1 MAKSGLRHIDVG
13 AELTKTEWESEESH
27 ELIHGTSFPSSPV
40 ERQLFYRD
48 DEHKWYIYNGTE
60 WVWLGGGGGM
70 EVHGNEYHDPDFEQQ
85 GVAATLVETH
95 RTTEVHIQDQPPAE
109 HGNEKHDPD
118 FATESALSS
127 HASATTGVHG
137 VGGDTVGIMN
147 KDKTIQDA
155 DGDTKIQVEESADE
169 DKIHM
174 DVKGV
179 EAFLLHDDGI
189 IDLAKQSAFHG
200 YLPEPDQ
207 TLSNDTWTQIELG
220 AEVYDN
226 QGEFN
231 TGTYR
236 FTAKKTGTYLFLGKI
251 TFAANATGQRG
262 IRFRQNDS
270 VNYTQYFT
278 ALSSGPSIFYFSIFL
293 RLTANDFVDFYGFQD
308 SGGDLDIDSGENA
321 TFMAGVKLL

>member
-1 MAKSGLRHIDVG
+1 MAKSGLKHIDVG
-13 AELTKTEWESEESH
+13 PELSKTEWESEETH

-48 DEHKWYIYNGTE
+48 DEHKWYIYNGST
-60 WVWLGGGGGM
+60 WVDLQGTGGGGM
-70 EVHGNEYHDPDFEQQ
+70 EVHGNEYHDPDF
-85 GVAATLVETH
+85 
-95 RTTEVHIQDQPPAE
+95 
-109 HGNEKHDPD
+109 
-118 FATESALSS
+118 ATESALSS
-127 HASATTGVHG
+127 HASASTGVHG
-137 VGGDTVGIMN
+137 VGSDTVGIMN

-155 DGDTKIQVEESADE
+155 DGDTKLQVEESADE
-169 DKIHM
+169 DKIRM

-179 EAFLLHDDGI
+179 EAVLIHDDGI

-207 TLSNDTWTQIELG
+207 TLYNDTWTQIELG

-226 QGEFN
+226 QDEFN
-231 TGTYR
+231 ISTYR

-251 TFAANATGQRG
+251 TFAASATGQRG
-262 IRFRQNDS
+262 IRFRQNDA

-278 ALSSGPSIFYFSIFL
+278 ALSSGSSIFYFSIFL
-293 RLTANDFVDFYGFQD
+293 RLSANDFVDFYGFQD

>member
-1 MAKSGLRHIDVG
+1 MAKSGLKHIDVG
-13 AELTKTEWESEESH
+13 PELTKTEWESKETH

-48 DEHKWYIYNGTE
+48 DEHKWYIYNGTD
-60 WVWLGGGGGM
+60 WVWLGGGGGGM
-70 EVHGNEYHDPDFEQQ
+70 EV
-85 GVAATLVETH
+85 
-95 RTTEVHIQDQPPAE
+95 

-127 HASATTGVHG
+127 HASASTGVHG
-137 VGGDTVGIMN
+137 VGSDTVGIMN

-155 DGDTKIQVEESADE
+155 DGDTKLQVEESADE
-169 DKIHM
+169 DKIRM

-179 EAFLLHDDGI
+179 EAVLIHDDGI
-189 IDLAKQSAFHG
+189 IDLSKQSAFHG

-207 TLSNDTWTQIELG
+207 TLSSDTWTQIELG

-226 QGEFN
+226 QDEFN
-231 TGTYR
+231 ISTYR
-236 FTAKKTGTYLFLGKI
+236 FAAKKTGTYLFLGKI
-251 TFAANATGQRG
+251 TFAASATGQRG

-278 ALSSGPSIFYFSIFL
+278 ALSSGSSIFYFSIFL
-293 RLTANDFVDFYGFQD
+293 RLSANDFLDFYGFQD
-308 SGGDLDIDSGENA
+308 SGGGLDIDSGENA

>member
-1 MAKSGLRHIDVG
+1 MAKSGLKHIDVG
-13 AELTKTEWESEESH
+13 PELTKTEWESEESH

-48 DEHKWYIYNGTE
+48 DEHKWYIYDGTD

-70 EVHGNEYHDPDFEQQ
+70 EVHGNEYH
-85 GVAATLVETH
+85 
-95 RTTEVHIQDQPPAE
+95 
-109 HGNEKHDPD
+109 NPD

-127 HASATTGVHG
+127 HAAATTGVHG
-137 VGGDTVGIMN
+137 VGSDIVGIMN
-147 KDKTIQDA
+147 KDKTVQDA

-174 DVKGV
+174 TVKGV
-179 EAFLLHDDGI
+179 EVFLLHEDGI
-189 IDLAKQSAFHG
+189 MDLAKQSAFHG

-207 TLSNDTWTQIELG
+207 TLSNNTWTQIELG
-220 AEVYDN
+220 AEAYDN
-226 QGEFN
+226 QDEFN
-231 TGTYR
+231 TATYR

-251 TFAANATGQRG
+251 SFVANATGQRG
-262 IRFRQNDS
+262 IRFRCNDS
-270 VNYTQYFT
+270 VNYTQYFA

-293 RLTANDFVDFYGFQD
+293 RLTANDFVDLYGFQD

-321 TFMAGVKLL
+321 TFMAGIKLL